1 MKLSR
6 WILLGAG
13 IVGIAAFFLPFFKLV
28 NIGFIDVNISGQS
41 LLGALAEAFD
51 VGNFRG
57 GKRLYKFLL
66 DQWQSNQ
73 DVIDYAGYFGFL
85 FVLLGPVYLL
95 FFNLGYFFKG
105 AFDRGS
111 YRSGLVFLLIYTVIA
126 AVGLYASG
134 QYYNIT
140 LNFFKRAG
148 LGYWLGAGAILIA
161 WTTRFLKPKSTD
173 TV

>member
-13 IVGIAAFFLPFFKLV
+13 LVGIAAFFLPFFKLV

-51 VGNFRG
+51 IGNFRG

-85 FVLLGPVYLL
+85 FVLLGPVYFL
-95 FFNLGYFFKG
+95 FFNLGYFF
-105 AFDRGS
+105 
-111 YRSGLVFLLIYTVIA
+111 
-126 AVGLYASG
+126 
-134 QYYNIT
+134 
-140 LNFFKRAG
+140 
-148 LGYWLGAGAILIA
+148 
-161 WTTRFLKPKSTD
+161 
-173 TV
+173 